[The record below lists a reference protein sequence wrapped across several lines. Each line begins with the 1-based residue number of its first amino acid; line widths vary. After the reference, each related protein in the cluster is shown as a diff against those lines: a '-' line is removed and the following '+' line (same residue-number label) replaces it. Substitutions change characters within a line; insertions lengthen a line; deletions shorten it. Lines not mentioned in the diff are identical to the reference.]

1 MDFYK
6 CSLLIV
12 FNKRDKLIVMKNYC
26 FTILFVLNILFS
38 FNVYA
43 ANEVNVYSYRQSILI
58 DPFFDEFTKSTGI
71 KVNVLHA
78 KKGLLERLL
87 SEGANTPADLILT
100 VDISRLKQFV
110 EKDVLTSIKSSVL
123 EKNIPSHLRDS
134 KNRWFA
140 LSKRARI
147 VAASKER
154 VVTGAIERI
163 EDLADPKWKGKICT
177 RPGSHAYNR
186 SLLAS
191 IIAAHGETGAEEW
204 AKGLVANLAR
214 KPEGNDRAQAKAIF
228 EGVCD
233 IAIMNT
239 YYYGKMKFNKKNPEQ
254 KNWASAMDLIFTNQ
268 NDRGNHINVAGGG
281 VVKYSKNKENA
292 IALLEFLTTLKA
304 QTLYSSMNYEYPVN
318 PTMSL
323 SNELKSWGEFKEDK
337 LPIEKLAE
345 LAPIAQK
352 IIDRVGW

>member
-1 MDFYK
+1 MKK
-6 CSLLIV
+6 CFFNCLLV
-12 FNKRDKLIVMKNYC
+12 FFIIIGL
-26 FTILFVLNILFS
+26 TQQS
-38 FNVYA
+38 FA
-43 ANEVNVYSYRQSILI
+43 KGEVNVYSYRQPILI
-58 DPFFDEFTKSTGI
+58 NPFFDEFTKLTGI

-87 SEGANTPADLILT
+87 SEGTNTPADLVLT
-100 VDISRLKQFV
+100 VDIARLSQFV
-110 EKDVLTSIKSSVL
+110 KEDILAPVNSSTL

-147 VAASKER
+147 VAISKNR
-154 VVTGAIERI
+154 IKHGDIKKI
-163 EDLADPKWKGKICT
+163 EDLANPQWKGKICT
-177 RPGSHAYNR
+177 RRGSHDYNR

-191 IIAAHGETGAEEW
+191 IIAANGKTEAEDW
-204 AKGLVANLAR
+204 AKKLVENLAR
-214 KPEGNDRAQAKAIF
+214 KPEGNDRAQAKAIY

-239 YYYGKMKFNKKNPEQ
+239 YYYGKMKFNEKNPEQ
-254 KNWASAMDLIFTNQ
+254 KKWAKSIDLIFTNQ
-268 NDRGNHINVAGGG
+268 EDRGNHINIAGGG

-292 IALLEFLTTLKA
+292 ITLLEFLTQPKA
-304 QTLYSSMNYEYPVN
+304 QALYSSLNYEYPVN
-318 PTMSL
+318 PSIQL
-323 SNELKSWGEFKEDK
+323 NDELQLWGKFREDR

-345 LAPIAQK
+345 LAPTAQR

>member
-1 MDFYK
+1 MKKKNLFNIIF
-6 CSLLIV
+6 LLIFSWPF
-12 FNKRDKLIVMKNYC
+12 FNL
-26 FTILFVLNILFS
+26 S
-38 FNVYA
+38 AYA
-43 ANEVNVYSYRQSILI
+43 EEEVNVYSYRQPILI
-58 DPFFDEFTKSTGI
+58 DPFFEEFTKSTGI

-87 SEGANTPADLILT
+87 SEGANTPADLVLT

-110 EKDVLTSIKSSVL
+110 DEDVLISIESSVL
-123 EKNIPSHLRDS
+123 KKNIPSHLRDS

-147 VAASKER
+147 VAVSKER
-154 VVTGAIERI
+154 VTDGAINRI

-191 IIAAHGETGAEEW
+191 VVAAHGESGAEDW
-204 AKGLVANLAR
+204 AKGLVSNLAR

-233 IAIMNT
+233 IAVMNT
-239 YYYGKMKFNKKNPEQ
+239 YYFGKMKFNEKNPEQ
-254 KNWASAMDLIFTNQ
+254 KEWANSIELVFTNQ
-268 NDRGNHINVAGGG
+268 EDRGNHINVAGGG
-281 VVKYSKNKENA
+281 VIKYSKNKDNA
-292 IALLEFLTTLKA
+292 IALLEFLTKPKA
-304 QTLYSSMNYEYPVN
+304 QVLYSSINYEYPVN
-318 PTMSL
+318 PDMQLTD
-323 SNELKSWGEFKEDK
+323 ELKSWGEFKEDK
-337 LPIEKLAE
+337 LPVEKLAE
-345 LAPIAQK
+345 LAPVAQK

>member
-1 MDFYK
+1 MVTFVK
-6 CSLLIV
+6 RIFSILIIIV
-12 FNKRDKLIVMKNYC
+12 F
-26 FTILFVLNILFS
+26 TIISFS
-38 FNVYA
+38 AYTA
-43 ANEVNVYSYRQSILI
+43 SEVNVYSYRQPILI
-58 DPFFDEFTKSTGI
+58 DPFFEEFTKSTGI
-71 KVNVLHA
+71 EVNVLHA

-87 SEGANTPADLILT
+87 SEGTNTPADLVLT

-110 EKDVLTSIKSSVL
+110 EKDVLTPIESSVL
-123 EKNIPSHLRDS
+123 QKNIPSHLRDRN
-134 KNRWFA
+134 NRWFA

-147 VAASKER
+147 VVASKER
-154 VVTGAIERI
+154 VATGAIERI
-163 EDLADPKWKGKICT
+163 EDLTNPKWKGKICT

-191 IIAAHGETGAEEW
+191 IVAAHGETEAEEW

-214 KPEGNDRAQAKAIF
+214 QPEGNDRAQAKAIF

-239 YYYGKMKFNKKNPEQ
+239 YYYGKMKFNVKNPEQ
-254 KNWASAMDLIFTNQ
+254 KDWANAINIIFTNQ

-281 VVKYSKNKENA
+281 VVKYSKNKVNA
-292 IALLEFLTTLKA
+292 IALLEFLTTPKA
-304 QTLYSSMNYEYPVN
+304 QALYSSINYEYPVN
-318 PTMSL
+318 PIMSL
-323 SNELKSWGEFKEDK
+323 NDDLASWGEFKEDK

>member
-1 MDFYK
+1 
-6 CSLLIV
+6 
-12 FNKRDKLIVMKNYC
+12 MKNYIFILGS
-26 FTILFVLNILFS
+26 FTIIVFAFS
-38 FNVYA
+38 QQSFA
-43 ANEVNVYSYRQSILI
+43 KGEVNVYSYRQPILI
-58 DPFFDEFTKSTGI
+58 DPFFEEFTSQTGI

-87 SEGANTPADLILT
+87 AEGADTPADLVLT
-100 VDISRLKQFV
+100 VDISRLSQFV
-110 EKDVLTSIKSSVL
+110 EEGVLQAVKSTVL

-134 KNRWFA
+134 ENRWFA

-147 VAASKER
+147 VVVSKAR
-154 VVTGAIERI
+154 VPAGSITRI
-163 EDLADPKWKGKICT
+163 EDLADPQWNGKICT
-177 RPGSHAYNR
+177 RKGSHAYNR

-191 IIAAHGETGAEEW
+191 IIAANGDTYAEDW
-204 AKGLVANLAR
+204 AKALVNNLAR

-239 YYYGKMKFNKKNPEQ
+239 YYYGKMKFNKKDPEQ
-254 KNWASAMDLIFTNQ
+254 KEWANTINIVFTNQ
-268 NDRGNHINVAGGG
+268 DDRGNHINVAGGG

-292 IALLEFLTTLKA
+292 IALLEFLTQPKA
-304 QTLYSSMNYEYPVN
+304 QSLYSLMNYEYPVN

-323 SNELKSWGEFKEDK
+323 SDELKSWGEFKEDE
-337 LPIEKLAE
+337 LSIEKLAE

>member
-1 MDFYK
+1 
-6 CSLLIV
+6 
-12 FNKRDKLIVMKNYC
+12 MKN
-26 FTILFVLNILFS
+26 LFFIIFFMFHIFYSLNT
-38 FNVYA
+38 YA
-43 ANEVNVYSYRQSILI
+43 ISEVNVYSYRQPILI
-58 DPFFDEFTKSTGI
+58 NPLFDEFTKSTGI

-110 EKDVLTSIKSSVL
+110 EKDVLTPIESSVL

-134 KNRWFA
+134 QNHWFA

-147 VAASKER
+147 VVVSKER
-154 VVTGAIERI
+154 VETGAIKRI
-163 EDLADPKWKGKICT
+163 EDLADSKWKGKICT
-177 RPGSHAYNR
+177 RSGSHAYNR

-191 IIAAHGETGAEEW
+191 IVAAHGESGAEEW
-204 AKGLVANLAR
+204 AKGLVRNLAR

-233 IAIMNT
+233 IAVMNT

-254 KNWASAMDLIFTNQ
+254 QEWANAINLVFTNQ

-281 VVKYSKNKENA
+281 IVKYSKNKDNA
-292 IALLEFLTTLKA
+292 IALLEFLTNAEA
-304 QTLYSSMNYEYPVN
+304 QALYSSMNYEYPVN

-323 SNELKSWGEFKEDK
+323 SVELKSWGEFNEDK
-337 LPIEKLAE
+337 LPIETLAE
-345 LAPIAQK
+345 LTPVAQK

>member
-1 MDFYK
+1 MKKKNLFNIIF
-6 CSLLIV
+6 LLIFSWPF
-12 FNKRDKLIVMKNYC
+12 FNL
-26 FTILFVLNILFS
+26 S
-38 FNVYA
+38 AYA
-43 ANEVNVYSYRQSILI
+43 EEEVNVYSYRQPILI
-58 DPFFDEFTKSTGI
+58 DPFFEEFTKSTGI

-87 SEGANTPADLILT
+87 SEGANTPADLVLT

-110 EKDVLTSIKSSVL
+110 DEDVLISIESSVL
-123 EKNIPSHLRDS
+123 KKNIPSHLRDS

-147 VAASKER
+147 VAVSKER
-154 VVTGAIERI
+154 VTDGAINRI

-191 IIAAHGETGAEEW
+191 VLAALGESRAEDW
-204 AKGLVANLAR
+204 VKGLVSNLAR
-214 KPEGNDRAQAKAIF
+214 KPEGNDRAQAKAIY

-233 IAIMNT
+233 IAVMNT
-239 YYYGKMKFNKKNPEQ
+239 YYYGKMKFNEKNPEQ
-254 KNWASAMDLIFTNQ
+254 KKWANAINLVFTNQ

-281 VVKYSKNKENA
+281 VVKYSKNKDNA
-292 IALLEFLTTLKA
+292 IALLEFLTTPQA
-304 QTLYSSMNYEYPVN
+304 QKLYSSMNYEYPVN
-318 PTMSL
+318 PTMTL
-323 SNELKSWGEFKEDK
+323 SNELKSWGNFKEDE

>member
-1 MDFYK
+1 M
-6 CSLLIV
+6 
-12 FNKRDKLIVMKNYC
+12 NKAHIITKFLMC
-26 FTILFVLNILFS
+26 LFLSFVS
-38 FNVYA
+38 FNSLSYA
-43 ANEVNVYSYRQSILI
+43 ASEVNVYSYRQPILI
-58 DPFFDEFTKSTGI
+58 DPFFEEFTKSTGI

-100 VDISRLKQFV
+100 VDIARLKQFV
-110 EKDVLTSIKSSVL
+110 EEDILTPVKSSIL
-123 EKNIPSHLRDS
+123 EKNIPVHLRDNN
-134 KNRWFA
+134 NRWFA

-147 VAASKER
+147 IAVSKER
-154 VVTGAIERI
+154 VATGAIKKI
-163 EDLADPKWKGKICT
+163 EDLTDPKWKGKICT

-191 IIAAHGETGAEEW
+191 IVAAHGETGAEKW
-204 AKGLVANLAR
+204 AKGLVVNLAR

-239 YYYGKMKFNKKNPEQ
+239 YYYGKMKFNEKNPVQ
-254 KNWASAMDLIFTNQ
+254 KNWANAINLVFTNQ
-268 NDRGNHINVAGGG
+268 NDRGNHINIAGGG
-281 VVKYSKNKENA
+281 VIKYSKNKENA
-292 IALLEFLTTLKA
+292 ITLLEFLTTPKA
-304 QTLYSSMNYEYPVN
+304 QNLYSSINYEYPVN

-323 SNELKSWGEFKEDK
+323 SDELKSWGEFKEDE

>member
-1 MDFYK
+1 MKKKNLFNIIF
-6 CSLLIV
+6 LLIFSWPF
-12 FNKRDKLIVMKNYC
+12 FNL
-26 FTILFVLNILFS
+26 S
-38 FNVYA
+38 AYA
-43 ANEVNVYSYRQSILI
+43 EEEVNVYSYRQPILI
-58 DPFFDEFTKSTGI
+58 DPFFKEFTKATGI

-87 SEGANTPADLILT
+87 SEGANTPADLVLT

-110 EKDVLTSIKSSVL
+110 DEDVLISIESSVL
-123 EKNIPSHLRDS
+123 KKNIPSHLRDS

-154 VVTGAIERI
+154 VADGAINRI

-191 IIAAHGETGAEEW
+191 VVAAHGELGAEDW
-204 AKGLVANLAR
+204 AKGLVSNLAR
-214 KPEGNDRAQAKAIF
+214 KPEGNDRAQAKAIY

-233 IAIMNT
+233 IAVMNT
-239 YYYGKMKFNKKNPEQ
+239 YYYGKMKFNEKNPEQ
-254 KNWASAMDLIFTNQ
+254 KKWANAINLVFTNQ

-281 VVKYSKNKENA
+281 VVKYSKNKDNA
-292 IALLEFLTTLKA
+292 IALLEFLTTPQA
-304 QTLYSSMNYEYPVN
+304 QKLYSSMNYEYPVN
-318 PTMSL
+318 PTMTL
-323 SNELKSWGEFKEDK
+323 SNELKSWGNFKEDE

>member
-1 MDFYK
+1 MKKIF
-6 CSLLIV
+6 SILIIIV
-12 FNKRDKLIVMKNYC
+12 F
-26 FTILFVLNILFS
+26 TIISFS
-38 FNVYA
+38 AYSA
-43 ANEVNVYSYRQSILI
+43 SEVNVYSYRQPILI
-58 DPFFDEFTKSTGI
+58 DPFFEEFTKSTGI
-71 KVNVLHA
+71 EVNVLHA

-87 SEGANTPADLILT
+87 SEGANTPADLVLT

-110 EKDVLTSIKSSVL
+110 EKDVLIPIESSVL
-123 EKNIPSHLRDS
+123 QKNIPSHLRDS
-134 KNRWFA
+134 NNRWFA
-140 LSKRARI
+140 LSKRAR
-147 VAASKER
+147 VVVASKER
-154 VVTGAIERI
+154 VATGAIERI
-163 EDLADPKWKGKICT
+163 EDLTNPKWKGKICT

-191 IIAAHGETGAEEW
+191 IVAAHGETEAEEW

-214 KPEGNDRAQAKAIF
+214 EPEGNDRAQAKAIF

-239 YYYGKMKFNKKNPEQ
+239 YYYGKMKFNEKNPEQ
-254 KNWASAMDLIFTNQ
+254 KDWANAINIIFTNQ

-281 VVKYSKNKENA
+281 VVKHSKNKDNA
-292 IALLEFLTTLKA
+292 IALLEFLTTPKA
-304 QTLYSSMNYEYPVN
+304 QAFYSSINYEYPVN
-318 PTMSL
+318 PIMSL
-323 SNELKSWGEFKEDK
+323 SDELASWGEFKEDE

>member
-1 MDFYK
+1 M
-6 CSLLIV
+6 V
-12 FNKRDKLIVMKNYC
+12 PVMKRIFSILIIIVY
-26 FTILFVLNILFS
+26 TIISFS
-38 FNVYA
+38 AYSA
-43 ANEVNVYSYRQSILI
+43 SEVNVYSYRQPILI
-58 DPFFDEFTKSTGI
+58 DPFFEEFTKSTGI
-71 KVNVLHA
+71 EVNVLHA

-87 SEGANTPADLILT
+87 SEGANTPADLVLT

-110 EKDVLTSIKSSVL
+110 EKDLLTPIESSVL
-123 EKNIPSHLRDS
+123 QKNIPSHLRDS
-134 KNRWFA
+134 NNRWFV
-140 LSKRARI
+140 LSKRAR
-147 VAASKER
+147 VVVASKER
-154 VVTGAIERI
+154 VVTGAIKRI
-163 EDLADPKWKGKICT
+163 EDLTNPKWRGKICT

-191 IIAAHGETGAEEW
+191 IVAAHGETEAEEW

-214 KPEGNDRAQAKAIF
+214 KPEGNDRAQVKAIF

-239 YYYGKMKFNKKNPEQ
+239 YYYGKMKFNEKNPEQ
-254 KNWASAMDLIFTNQ
+254 KDWANAITLIFTNQ

-281 VVKYSKNKENA
+281 VVKHSKNKDNA
-292 IALLEFLTTLKA
+292 IALLEFLTTPKA
-304 QTLYSSMNYEYPVN
+304 QAFYSSINYEYPVN
-318 PTMSL
+318 PIMSL
-323 SNELKSWGEFKEDK
+323 SDELASWGAFKEDK